1 MTETATTSVTF
12 EDGYE
17 RLQRIATRLNQEDVP
32 VSEMCDLFEQGKD
45 LEQTLTAYLDTQ
57 KARVEAIQNGE
68 GVRKFSIAGG
78 QAAAKLNGGTEPAP
92 AATTRADE
100 IPVDTADFV
109 PTTRA
114 TAVADDDIPF

>member
-1 MTETATTSVTF
+1 MTATATTSLTF

-17 RLQRIATRLNQEDVP
+17 RLQRIAARLNQEDIP

-45 LEQTLTAYLDTQ
+45 LEQALTAYLDTQ

-68 GVRKFSIAGG
+68 GVRQFTITGGDAAGRPASSSALA
-78 QAAAKLNGGTEPAP
+78 QAAAART
-92 AATTRADE
+92 DE

-109 PTTRA
+109 PTARTA
-114 TAVADDDIPF
+114 TAADDDIPF

>member
-1 MTETATTSVTF
+1 MTEAATTALTF

-45 LEQTLTAYLDTQ
+45 LEQALTAFLDTQ

-68 GVRKFSIAGG
+68 GVRQFTITGG
-78 QAAAKLNGGTEPAP
+78 QAVARQTGGSTPTQAA
-92 AATTRADE
+92 AARTDE

-109 PTTRA
+109 PTTH
-114 TAVADDDIPF
+114 TTGVADDDIPF

>member
-1 MTETATTSVTF
+1 MTEAATTSLTF

-45 LEQTLTAYLDTQ
+45 LEQALTAYLDTQ

-68 GVRKFSIAGG
+68 GVRQFTITGG
-78 QAAAKLNGGTEPAP
+78 QAAAQPTGGSAPTE
-92 AATTRADE
+92 AAAARTDE

-109 PTTRA
+109 PTTR
-114 TAVADDDIPF
+114 TTGVADDDIPF

>member
-1 MTETATTSVTF
+1 MTEPATTTLTF

-45 LEQTLTAYLDTQ
+45 LEQALTAYLDTQ

-68 GVRKFSIAGG
+68 GVRRFSITGG
-78 QAAAKLNGGTEPAP
+78 QAVSQAQLGSG
-92 AATTRADE
+92 R
-100 IPVDTADFV
+100 
-109 PTTRA
+109 
-114 TAVADDDIPF
+114 